1 MSIADLSRQCG
12 TGNEQ
17 MDGLLGDRPNFDI
30 RAKEIID
37 FYLQFGKGFGSGDQ
51 FMKVS
56 RGLLENF
63 GSSTYLVQLN
73 SLQSVNMGCLTL
85 TLKGHEVNLS

>member
-1 MSIADLSRQCG
+1 LSIADLSCQRSAG
-12 TGNEQ
+12 HEQ
-17 MDGLLGDRPNFDI
+17 MDGLLSDRSNFDF

-37 FYLQFGKGFGSGDQ
+37 YHLHFGKGFGSGDQ
-51 FMKVS
+51 FLKVS

-73 SLQSVNMGCLTL
+73 SLQSVNMR
-85 TLKGHEVNLS
+85 